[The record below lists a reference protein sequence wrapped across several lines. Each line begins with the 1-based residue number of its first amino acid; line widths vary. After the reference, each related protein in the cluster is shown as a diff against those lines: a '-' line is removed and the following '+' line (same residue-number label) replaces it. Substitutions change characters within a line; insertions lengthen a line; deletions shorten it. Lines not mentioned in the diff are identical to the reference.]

1 MAGGGLACY
10 AIALAPSVY
19 YFGFQV
25 GRARMKH
32 KIMPPAVAGSLEF
45 ERVFRTKRVEFYPI
59 FLTALWIAG
68 WYFNQ
73 GNSKTQS
80 ILFQHDHS
88 T

>member
-45 ERVFRTKRVEFYPI
+45 ERVFRGSVPAACVHAHIVYLGY
-59 FLTALWIAG
+59 FLKWK
-68 WYFNQ
+68 NHPV
-73 GNSKTQS
+73 
-80 ILFQHDHS
+80 LFS
-88 T
+88 